1 MSLSFVV
8 PQTGAQSWRASTLT
22 KVHGAVK
29 PLEVRSSVLVSTV
42 AGGVAAAT
50 VAAAVAT
57 QSGRGSQ
64 KRGTCINIRAFEGEL
79 GVQAPVGFWD
89 PLGLSED
96 GDAETFRRRRAT
108 ELKHGRVAM
117 IACVGYITPEF
128 FRWPGFCSPSSQ
140 LEFSEIPNGLKAFS
154 VVPGGGWLQMI
165 LFCLA
170 MEKGFFVQDPK
181 RAPGDFA
188 NGGVL
193 GVPNKSTMPEGDE
206 RNRRLSAELANG
218 RLAMMAI
225 IGMFYQ
231 DGLTGMPWGDWSYY
245 EASPLRAFENEL
257 GVQDP
262 VGFWDP
268 LGLAADGDAAVFR
281 RRRESEIKHGRIAMI
296 ATLGYIVPGLGYR
309 FAGPLSLSQGIY
321 FEQMPNGL
329 KAIKSV
335 PEAGLAQF
343 VLFCGLLETGFYRS
357 DPARAPGDFKNG
369 GVLGVPNA
377 SGPMSDGEARRRKLN
392 AELANGRLAMM
403 AIIGMFFQDGLTG
416 APWGDWSSYTASPLR
431 AFENDLGLRAKTG
444 KFRARGEKL
453 GSNASGEVVDGG
465 AVNDLGSNDASGDL
479 GTNDASGEVVDGG
492 AVNDFFDMTKQFG
505 VTAPAGKPGVSYWDP
520 AGLSKNIDADTFR
533 QYRAAELKHGR
544 ICMVALIGLIA
555 QHSWTIPAFR
565 GEPSGIGAA
574 STGHASGAGLAL
586 IIFLAGI
593 IEYNTSDEN
602 REPGDFDDPFELIYL
617 AGFNPNESD
626 DLTLWRNRELNHCRL
641 AMVGFL
647 GSVMAEYATGLDAVD
662 QWKFAEPA
670 WNRTTAI
677 LSFPDS
683 DVGPLSSFA

>member
-1 MSLSFVV
+1 MSLSLVV
-8 PQTGAQSWRASTLT
+8 PQTGTQSWRASTLT

-29 PLEVRSSVLVSTV
+29 PLEVRTPVLVSTT

-50 VAAAVAT
+50 LAAAVAT

-245 EASPLRAFENEL
+245 EASPLRAFEN
-257 GVQDP
+257 
-262 VGFWDP
+262 
-268 LGLAADGDAAVFR
+268 
-281 RRRESEIKHGRIAMI
+281 
-296 ATLGYIVPGLGYR
+296 
-309 FAGPLSLSQGIY
+309 
-321 FEQMPNGL
+321 
-329 KAIKSV
+329 
-335 PEAGLAQF
+335 
-343 VLFCGLLETGFYRS
+343 
-357 DPARAPGDFKNG
+357 
-369 GVLGVPNA
+369 
-377 SGPMSDGEARRRKLN
+377 
-392 AELANGRLAMM
+392 
-403 AIIGMFFQDGLTG
+403 
-416 APWGDWSSYTASPLR
+416 
-431 AFENDLGLRAKTG
+431 DLGLRAKTG

-492 AVNDFFDMTKQFG
+492 AVNDFFDMTKQYG

-602 REPGDFDDPFELIYL
+602 REPGDFGDPFELIYL
-617 AGFNPNESD
+617 AGFDPNKSD

-683 DVGPLSSFA
+683 DVGPLSSFV